1 MSVQKGYLSDYFQ
14 AVAAKRLSAV
24 EINGLKS
31 NQHEFNGI
39 AKFKQ
44 IFGESK
50 RSFNA
55 TFIYLGENEDDLLVS
70 NGTLTWYDARD
81 RHPTRSEYRLYY
93 QTVDIFEN
101 VCENDLLLIAK
112 INDENLLVVISEYG
126 STSENQLNW
135 LFGLSSYT
143 QQEDLTYK
151 EISPS
156 STTQLNFIANSILE
170 QLGIKTSTPVLE
182 DKYIDCLKEKFP
194 QGFPTTKKFSQFSR
208 ELFDPFDCTKDPDSA
223 LLTFMEQ
230 EEVLF
235 RVFEEH
241 LFKDRL
247 EKGFDSINAF
257 ISVSLSVQNRRKS
270 RAGHAFENHLETIF
284 SAYKLQFDR
293 NKITEMNFKPDFIF
307 PGLIAYHN
315 SNFPVSKLKM
325 LAVKTS
331 CKDRWRQVLS
341 EAQRIK
347 IKHLITLEPGIS
359 LSQTN
364 QMKLSDLQLVVPN
377 PIQSS
382 YLPEQQSYLM
392 SLSEFLVQ
400 VRSTQ

>member
-1 MSVQKGYLSDYFQ
+1 M
-14 AVAAKRLSAV
+14 
-24 EINGLKS
+24 E
-31 NQHEFNGI
+31 
-39 AKFKQ
+39 Q
-44 IFGESK
+44 I
-50 RSFNA
+50 
-55 TFIYLGENEDDLLVS
+55 
-70 NGTLTWYDARD
+70 
-81 RHPTRSEYRLYY
+81 
-93 QTVDIFEN
+93 
-101 VCENDLLLIAK
+101 
-112 INDENLLVVISEYG
+112 
-126 STSENQLNW
+126 
-135 LFGLSSYT
+135 
-143 QQEDLTYK
+143 
-151 EISPS
+151 
-156 STTQLNFIANSILE
+156 
-170 QLGIKTSTPVLE
+170 GIKTSTPVLE
-182 DKYIDCLKEKFP
+182 DKYIDRLKEKFP

-208 ELFDPFDCTKDPDSA
+208 ELFGLFDCTKDPDSA

-230 EEVLF
+230 EEALF

-284 SAYKLQFDR
+284 SAYNLQFDR

-307 PGLIAYHN
+307 PGIIAYHN
-315 SNFPVSKLKM
+315 SNFTVSKLKM